1 MFRLREIRELSGLSI
16 QQLASLSGVHFQTIQ
31 ALETGKNNPY
41 NAKLSTLIAIC
52 RALGCKMY
60 HLYPNEKDV
69 V

>member
-1 MFRLREIRELSGLSI
+1 MFRLREIRELAGLSREE
-16 QQLASLSGVHFQTIQ
+16 LAKKSGVHPRTIE

-41 NAKLSTLIAIC
+41 NAKLCTLLAIC
-52 RALGCKMY
+52 RVLGCKMY